1 MTIRARMRGS
11 LVARTTDGTTND
23 ELPERVTAT
32 EINEQNAHYW
42 SDAPGRLVASLDAR
56 RFQIKTMNGKHD
68 IFDTSHAA
76 DGTGPDPAIQAA
88 IAGETVREQEA
99 ADRRRINDASVSPT
113 SKLAALQRLLNKHYG
128 TR

>member
-1 MTIRARMRGS
+1 MRVKVRGS
-11 LVARTTDGTTND
+11 LVSRTTDGTTD
-23 ELPERVTAT
+23 DLPERVTAA
-32 EINEQNAHYW
+32 EVEARNRNYW

-56 RFQIKTMNGKHD
+56 RFQIKTTNGTHK

-99 ADRRRINDASVSPT
+99 ADRRRINDAAT
-113 SKLAALQRLLNKHYG
+113 SSTAKLQALQRLMNRHYG
-128 TR
+128 SNR